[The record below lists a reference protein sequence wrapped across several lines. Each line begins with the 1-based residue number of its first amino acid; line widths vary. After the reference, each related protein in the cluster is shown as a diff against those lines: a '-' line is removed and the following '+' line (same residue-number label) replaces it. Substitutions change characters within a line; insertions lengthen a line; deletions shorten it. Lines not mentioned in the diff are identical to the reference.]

1 MLTSVFIDE
10 YDYTLPA
17 EQIATAP
24 LTRRDASKL
33 LVYQNGTLKDDTFYH
48 LNHNL
53 PPESLLVLNNTR
65 VLEARIHFE
74 KPTGSL
80 IEVFCLEPFQPAA
93 VEDALQQTQTVQ
105 WRCFIGGASKW
116 GHGQVLQ
123 KQLTINGT
131 DATLEAIYIK
141 KEADSFVI
149 QFRWSGGAPFADVLQ
164 TAGAVPLPPYIK
176 RKAVAEDADRY
187 QTVFAQ
193 QKGSVAA
200 PTAALHFTHDVFK
213 KLEAAAI
220 RTAHLTLH
228 VGAGTFKPVK
238 TETIADH
245 HMHAETFTVSMPFL
259 QRLLEAETIIA
270 AGTTLSWASGKP
282 MNWPCMN

>member
-1 MLTSVFIDE
+1 
-10 YDYTLPA
+10 
-17 EQIATAP
+17 
-24 LTRRDASKL
+24 
-33 LVYQNGTLKDDTFYH
+33 
-48 LNHNL
+48 
-53 PPESLLVLNNTR
+53 
-65 VLEARIHFE
+65 
-74 KPTGSL
+74 
-80 IEVFCLEPFQPAA
+80 
-93 VEDALQQTQTVQ
+93 VQ
-105 WRCFIGGASKW
+105 WRCLIGGASKW

-176 RKAVAEDADRY
+176 RKAVAEDAERY

-238 TETIADH
+238 TATIADH

-270 AGTTLSWASGKP
+270 AGTTSLRTLESLHWLGVKLRHGHLKNLELGQWEAYELARNMKQPIKKACNTCITTCKTQGSSTCIAAPVCLLCRGISSNQPKH
-282 MNWPCMN
+282 